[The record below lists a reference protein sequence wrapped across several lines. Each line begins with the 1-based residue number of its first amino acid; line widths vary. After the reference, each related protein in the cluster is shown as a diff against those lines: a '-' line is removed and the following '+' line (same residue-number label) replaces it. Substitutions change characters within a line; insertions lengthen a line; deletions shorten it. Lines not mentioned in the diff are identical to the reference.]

1 MAVGSDLEGERRRE
15 PGPGLDMQ
23 DQAGEDLE
31 YFTAA
36 LVSLGF
42 TPRAWDPQQNLGQIG
57 RHGRRFA
64 RLLGVG
70 LISKGSGCR

>member
-1 MAVGSDLEGERRRE
+1 
-15 PGPGLDMQ
+15 MQ

-42 TPRAWDPQQNLGQIG
+42 TPRAWGPAAEFGADWEAWEEVCKAAG
-57 RHGRRFA
+57 HGVDKQGLRVQVT
-64 RLLGVG
+64 GV
-70 LISKGSGCR
+70 